1 MTLQPPRGWRLLV
14 RVVAALL
21 VVIVLTLAG
30 VYAFAG
36 AYGLNVVFRRGIWF
50 GVTVAADDARLSP
63 SMRLALRDPSGP
75 VAAGPLARRGIAPG
89 FEGADLPVIAHPKEG
104 HRNAPSR
111 LDPARV
117 PFAGRNAPP
126 R

>member
-75 VAAGPLARRGIAPG
+75 VAAGPPAWRGIAPG
-89 FEGADLPVIAHPKEG
+89 LQGARLPGIPRHQEGAPIP
-104 HRNAPSR
+104 PSR
-111 LDPARV
+111 LRPAPV
-117 PFAGRNAPP
+117 PFRGAHRA
-126 R
+126 

>member
-1 MTLQPPRGWRLLV
+1 MTLQLPRVWRLLV

-75 VAAGPLARRGIAPG
+75 VAAGAPPPGRIAPRFRVG
-89 FEGADLPVIAHPKEG
+89 PLSLPA
-104 HRNAPSR
+104 
-111 LDPARV
+111 
-117 PFAGRNAPP
+117 
-126 R
+126 

>member
-1 MTLQPPRGWRLLV
+1 MTLQLPRVWRLLV

-75 VAAGPLARRGIAPG
+75 VAAGPLALRAIAPG
-89 FEGADLPVIAHPKEG
+89 LAGAGLALLPPPQRVDPIA
-104 HRNAPSR
+104 
-111 LDPARV
+111 
-117 PFAGRNAPP
+117 
-126 R
+126 